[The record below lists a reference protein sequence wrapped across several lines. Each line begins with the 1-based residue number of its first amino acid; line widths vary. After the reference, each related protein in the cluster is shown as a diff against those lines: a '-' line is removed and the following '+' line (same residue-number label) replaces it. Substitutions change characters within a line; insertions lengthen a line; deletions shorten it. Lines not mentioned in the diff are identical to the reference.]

1 MKHSIFG
8 TDGIR
13 GLVNTHP
20 VTAEMALK
28 IGLGMGVY
36 LKANKSRKR
45 VIIAKDTRLSG
56 YMIESALTSGL
67 ISAGTDVILVGP
79 MPTPSVSMLIKSLR
93 ADFGVMITASHNPYH
108 DNGVKLFNKE
118 GCKLDKDDSKEIE
131 NLIFTHN
138 LQDGLAEPSKLGKA
152 KRLDDAPGRYIEH
165 VKTSFSKNLT
175 LSKLKIVVDCANGS
189 AYKLAP
195 TILWELGAEVITL
208 GCNPD
213 GFNINENC
221 GSIRPENL
229 AKKVRKEKADIGIA
243 LDGDA
248 DRVVICDENGEIING
263 DHIIGII
270 AQHLKESHKLRGDTV
285 VVTKVSNTALEEYLN
300 NIGIK
305 TIYTDVGDIKVYEKI
320 KYNHLNFG
328 GEESGHIIF
337 ADYSNTGDG
346 IVSALQ
352 ILEILIRS
360 KKKLSEIARAFTLN
374 PQAKVNVPFKNNNPL
389 EKGAVNNSI
398 ENIIKQ
404 NPDLKI
410 VIRKSGTENLI
421 RVLVEGKEKSKVVQV
436 LEQIIQAIGQ

>member
-138 LQDGLAEPSKLGKA
+138 LQDGLAKPSKLGKA

-175 LSKLKIVVDCANGS
+175 LSKLKIVIDCANGS

-213 GFNINENC
+213 GFNINESC
-221 GSIRPENL
+221 GSIHPENL
-229 AKKVRKEKADIGIA
+229 AKKVQEEKADIGIA

-270 AQHLKESHKLRGDTV
+270 AQHLKESRKLRGDTV
-285 VVTKVSNTALEEYLN
+285 VVTKVSNTALEGYLN

-320 KYNHLNFG
+320 KHNHLNFG

-352 ILEILIRS
+352 ILEILVKN
-360 KKKLSEIARAFTLN
+360 KKKLSEIARVFTLN
-374 PQAKVNVPFKNNNPL
+374 PQAKANVPFKNKNPL
-389 EKGAVNNSI
+389 EKDAVNNSI
-398 ENIIKQ
+398 DDIIKQ